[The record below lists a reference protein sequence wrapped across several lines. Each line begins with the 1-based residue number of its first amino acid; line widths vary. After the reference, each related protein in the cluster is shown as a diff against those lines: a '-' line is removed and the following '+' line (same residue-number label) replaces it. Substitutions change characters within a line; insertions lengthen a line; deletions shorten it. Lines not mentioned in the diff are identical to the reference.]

1 MFIGS
6 FAGDFY
12 QFQFDVE
19 AAVNELKVH
28 RVENLLIDVTNNGGS
43 FTFLI
48 KYQKIRHR
56 LSQVDTLV

>member
-19 AAVNELKVH
+19 AAVNELKAR

-48 KYQKIRHR
+48 KYQKI
-56 LSQVDTLV
+56 